1 MKGQT
6 IRNIIVYFLVFIII
20 IGVTSTF
27 IAKDFIDQAR
37 EISLTGEDMLCM
49 QASLNNANLTN
60 DQSLSESDEEQAK
73 QDKQEEEKVAEEHR
87 EVYEK
92 NDSSEKIKEYQKI
105 LVELEYLNSKP
116 DGVFGPMTLAA
127 VKGFQAEENIEQ
139 SGKLDIETQKL
150 LEESQDLLA
159 QNTESN
165 EQITSTEKPEQVQM
179 EQAQQTKPKQTEHIV
194 RENETLSKISQ
205 QYGVS
210 LRDIYQANNFT
221 EESII
226 NIKQKII
233 IPFN

>member
-6 IRNIIVYFLVFIII
+6 IKNIIAYFLVFIII

-37 EISLTGEDMLCM
+37 EINLTGEDMLYM

-60 DQSLSESDEEQAK
+60 NQNLSESDMEKAK
-73 QDKQEEEKVAEEHR
+73 QGKQEAVEEDR
-87 EVYEK
+87 EVYEQ
-92 NDSSEKIKEYQKI
+92 NDSNEKITEYQKI
-105 LVELEYLNSKP
+105 LVQLQYLNSKP
-116 DGVFGPMTLAA
+116 DGVFGPMTLVA
-127 VKGFQAEENIEQ
+127 VKEFQAEKNIEQ

-150 LEESQDLLA
+150 LEESQELLA